1 MAGQIFNMT
10 FILPPFLLVDAP
22 NDADNNWTLDSS
34 GRTDA
39 NKWPCCGGK

>member
-1 MAGQIFNMT
+1 MATQIFYMT

-22 NDADNNWTLDSS
+22 NDPTNSWTLDSN
-34 GRTDA
+34 GITDA